1 MSPIKFILVG
11 LLLFA
16 FENLKGQIK
25 IQLSD
30 GAGNPL
36 EGALVKCG
44 AVQKSTNSDG
54 YVTLAPEQK
63 KKEAMISLPGYES
76 QTLLLDS
83 DVIHVQLS
91 PEGVVLKELIISSD
105 LFRNKK
111 KETSGSIS
119 FIQKRELEL
128 ADQTSFPTILNTVP
142 GLYMHSG
149 ALNTNR
155 ITIRGVGSR
164 SLFSTNKI
172 KAYLDEIPLSSG
184 EGETTIEDIDLT
196 TLDHIE
202 VLRGPASSLYGAG
215 LGGTI
220 NMTSRAPHDEHRLSS
235 ELMTG
240 SFGLIRSNTAYSLG
254 DGNRGISI
262 IHQKIHSDG
271 YRQNNEYDRE
281 GITLLGKIGTANNWR
296 FTTYMNLTSLKA
308 FIPSSLDQTT
318 FDSNPEAAARNWLD
332 ARGFEDNDKFR
343 LGLSMQKS
351 ISHRIGMRI
360 AFFYNSRESFE
371 VRPFNILKESSNNV
385 GMRGLIF
392 WDVTENGQLEAVVG
406 SEVFYEKLDQG
417 TFDNDQSIAGT
428 IQSDFDQTRNYSNT
442 FGALEYKPN
451 QKWSMSLGLNLNH
464 SNYESEDQLKSNGAD
479 LSANYAFSSILSP
492 KIGINHYLNSNTS
505 LYALWSHGYS
515 LPTFDETLN
524 PDGLIN
530 TDIQPE
536 TGYNYELGIKGT
548 GFNEKFYFEVSVYSL
563 RVSDLLV
570 ARRVTE
576 DDFIGVNA
584 GKTIHN
590 GLELT
595 ANHILYQ
602 STIWTIDHQVNFSW
616 NNYYFDDFIDDN
628 EDFSG
633 NDLTGVP
640 DYNASYI
647 FNINYKNFIF
657 TNINWHSTGS
667 MPIRDDNSIYT
678 ESYNVVNI
686 KSGFKKNFGKLSGH
700 IYVGINN
707 ILDEKYAS
715 MILINAGSFGGRP
728 PRYFYPGLPLNWY
741 GGLKVLCR
749 L

>member
-240 SFGLIRSNTAYSLG
+240 SFGLIRSNTAYSW
-254 DGNRGISI
+254 
-262 IHQKIHSDG
+262 
-271 YRQNNEYDRE
+271 E
-281 GITLLGKIGTANNWR
+281 T
-296 FTTYMNLTSLKA
+296 
-308 FIPSSLDQTT
+308 
-318 FDSNPEAAARNWLD
+318 
-332 ARGFEDNDKFR
+332 
-343 LGLSMQKS
+343 
-351 ISHRIGMRI
+351 
-360 AFFYNSRESFE
+360 
-371 VRPFNILKESSNNV
+371 
-385 GMRGLIF
+385 
-392 WDVTENGQLEAVVG
+392 VTEAYPLYIRKFTAMGIDRIMNMTVKELLYWERSERLTTGDLQL
-406 SEVFYEKLDQG
+406 
-417 TFDNDQSIAGT
+417 I
-428 IQSDFDQTRNYSNT
+428 
-442 FGALEYKPN
+442 
-451 QKWSMSLGLNLNH
+451 
-464 SNYESEDQLKSNGAD
+464 
-479 LSANYAFSSILSP
+479 
-492 KIGINHYLNSNTS
+492 
-505 LYALWSHGYS
+505 
-515 LPTFDETLN
+515 
-524 PDGLIN
+524 
-530 TDIQPE
+530 
-536 TGYNYELGIKGT
+536 
-548 GFNEKFYFEVSVYSL
+548 
-563 RVSDLLV
+563 
-570 ARRVTE
+570 
-576 DDFIGVNA
+576 
-584 GKTIHN
+584 
-590 GLELT
+590 
-595 ANHILYQ
+595 
-602 STIWTIDHQVNFSW
+602 
-616 NNYYFDDFIDDN
+616 
-628 EDFSG
+628 
-633 NDLTGVP
+633 
-640 DYNASYI
+640 
-647 FNINYKNFIF
+647 
-657 TNINWHSTGS
+657 
-667 MPIRDDNSIYT
+667 
-678 ESYNVVNI
+678 
-686 KSGFKKNFGKLSGH
+686 
-700 IYVGINN
+700 
-707 ILDEKYAS
+707 
-715 MILINAGSFGGRP
+715 
-728 PRYFYPGLPLNWY
+728 
-741 GGLKVLCR
+741 
-749 L
+749 